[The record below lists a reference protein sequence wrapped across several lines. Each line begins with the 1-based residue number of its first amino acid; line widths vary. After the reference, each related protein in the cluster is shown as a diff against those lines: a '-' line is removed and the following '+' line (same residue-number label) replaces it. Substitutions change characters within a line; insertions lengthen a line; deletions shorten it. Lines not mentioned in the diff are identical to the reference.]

1 VRQLIKR
8 ILREEREKDLSPKI
22 EKLLNDSVVPNH
34 KLICKVE
41 VKAPWKLVGNNSTS
55 DYQVV
60 VTVIGGAGS
69 KNWPMTQFVHGS
81 RDKVVNDVWHTVYN
95 FMGINTDVF
104 LKTVKSC
111 DEVLTESTNERLE
124 KLVGDYITMSY
135 PTAQKLKVSPPN
147 VNAEITTFTLP
158 DAQDEKDNL
167 IFKFEVFGKPEY
179 HINPEFYDSINSVFG
194 GNKNIKKLILKWF
207 NNKEVDIDLLE
218 NPDSQ
223 KQEQNESELTERCW
237 KGYTQKGM
245 KTMFGKRYPN
255 CVKKKKKS
263 VNETS
268 IRDILKKFAG
278 FTATDDKQ
286 EFQKIVDI
294 ITKITKKNN
303 PVDGMIGVAVV
314 DVVKEMWGQTYTDPK
329 SLGSRWDFSVVLRP
343 LFPENYIG
351 KLGDGSQLENFK
363 EEFLSNTR
371 GMGFEIV
378 SPVTHE
384 KVKNYKVN
392 YIFSGIL
399 WVN

>member
-1 VRQLIKR
+1 
-8 ILREEREKDLSPKI
+8 
-22 EKLLNDSVVPNH
+22 
-34 KLICKVE
+34 
-41 VKAPWKLVGNNSTS
+41 
-55 DYQVV
+55 
-60 VTVIGGAGS
+60 
-69 KNWPMTQFVHGS
+69 
-81 RDKVVNDVWHTVYN
+81 
-95 FMGINTDVF
+95 
-104 LKTVKSC
+104 
-111 DEVLTESTNERLE
+111 
-124 KLVGDYITMSY
+124 
-135 PTAQKLKVSPPN
+135 
-147 VNAEITTFTLP
+147 
-158 DAQDEKDNL
+158 
-167 IFKFEVFGKPEY
+167 
-179 HINPEFYDSINSVFG
+179 
-194 GNKNIKKLILKWF
+194 
-207 NNKEVDIDLLE
+207 LE

-399 WVN
+399 WIN